1 MSLQFRLQQEVVNTE
16 KSDNEAVYDRWQE
29 LKSIERQVK
38 SALEDLRKDIDEKMS
53 NGEMVGYPD
62 AMLTLQER
70 ESLSCDMDD
79 LVKDLG
85 EKIALRCADVS
96 ASKLRKM
103 IEAGVVPA
111 DAPYIKR
118 TVTTV
123 LTTKVDRK

>member
-96 ASKLRKM
+96 AAKLRKM

-118 TVTTV
+118 TVTTA

>member
-1 MSLQFRLQQEVVNTE
+1 MSLQFRLQQEVVNTN
-16 KSDNEAVYDRWQE
+16 KSENEAVYDRWQE